1 VRSETA
7 TLVEL
12 TIPFA
17 AAVKGGD
24 VERLYFVARVHYDP
38 IEPIAESLPPLG
50 NRARPLMDEVAGK
63 VTGEEE
69 RYSHTDLVDFQRNP
83 DGVNTV
89 HAELRAVL
97 ADRDPTLAE
106 TLDTRFAALQDA
118 RDEGRV
124 RPYTSLARAH
134 VLDEHDA
141 APRARSAPTTSSR
154 RQRAEGAL
162 LDGGR
167 APGPLRFRNR
177 SGGGADD
184 RPRAH
189 SSS

>member
-106 TLDTRFAALQDA
+106 TLDTRFAGMQDA

-141 APRARSAPTTSSR
+141 APRGPFGTDDEFATPACRGRPAGWWASTWSSEVQEPFR
-154 RQRAEGAL
+154 RRRG
-162 LDGGR
+162 
-167 APGPLRFRNR
+167 
-177 SGGGADD
+177 
-184 RPRAH
+184 
-189 SSS
+189 